1 MTQKKGA
8 AEATPLK
15 DKSKDTKFNS
25 YIIDILIYIFFSRL
39 VIFSELWEGLHYED
53 TGTQF

>member
-1 MTQKKGA
+1 MIQKKGA

-25 YIIDILIYIFFSRL
+25 YIIDVLISICVFAIGYLSGI
-39 VIFSELWEGLHYED
+39 VGGL
-53 TGTQF
+53 TL

>member
-15 DKSKDTKFNS
+15 DRSKDTKFNQH
-25 YIIDILIYIFFSRL
+25 IIDILIYIFF
-39 VIFSELWEGLHYED
+39 FELGYFFGIVGGLAL
-53 TGTQF
+53 

>member
-15 DKSKDTKFNS
+15 DKSKSTKFNQH
-25 YIIDILIYIFFSRL
+25 IIDILIYIFF
-39 VIFSELWEGLHYED
+39 FELGFCIGIIVKGLAL
-53 TGTQF
+53 